1 MQYGQQVGGQ
11 GCKKSKK
18 QERKVAL
25 DLGKSDLA
33 LNFCKLQTREL
44 TPCIQRPFI
53 FYSPPL
59 ANQEL
64 NPNGN

>member
-1 MQYGQQVGGQ
+1 M
-11 GCKKSKK
+11 
-18 QERKVAL
+18 KVAL
-25 DLGKSDLA
+25 DPGKTDLA
-33 LNFCKLQTREL
+33 LDFGKLQTQEL
-44 TPCIQRPFI
+44 TPCMQRPFI